1 MGEDRATTT
10 QTGKNG
16 PTEKRCSG
24 TGRCDA
30 MDLQNRSTMA
40 GPARILWS
48 MENCLQQLPAL
59 AGCWSMGKYSQQ
71 SKSKPGTAMADHGG
85 FDQCKSAS
93 AQCWCKKRADND
105 QAIGRS
111 RGGLTTKI
119 HAAVDEKGRP
129 VRLLLSKGNLNDI
142 TLAPQLVDGL
152 TLASCFILADKGYD
166 SSDFIQLIERSGGS
180 AVIPPRSNAR
190 DPRGYDKEM
199 YKCRNLVERFFNRMK
214 QFRRFATRYE
224 KTAKS
229 FLALVHFAA
238 VFVWLA
244 ISRL

>member
-1 MGEDRATTT
+1 
-10 QTGKNG
+10 
-16 PTEKRCSG
+16 
-24 TGRCDA
+24 
-30 MDLQNRSTMA
+30 
-40 GPARILWS
+40 
-48 MENCLQQLPAL
+48 
-59 AGCWSMGKYSQQ
+59 
-71 SKSKPGTAMADHGG
+71 MADHDR
-85 FDQCKSAS
+85 FNQRKSTS
-93 AQCWCKKRADND
+93 AQCWCKKGANGADND

-111 RGGLTTKI
+111 RGGLTTKV

-129 VRLLLSKGNLNDI
+129 IKLLLSKGNLNDI
-142 TLAPQLVDGL
+142 TMAPQLVDGL
-152 TLASCFILADKGYD
+152 TLAKCFILADKGYD
-166 SSDFIQLIERSGGS
+166 SAEFVQLIEDSGGS
-180 AVIPPRSNAR
+180 AVIPPRSNIR

-229 FLALVHFAA
+229 FLALVHFVA